1 MPTYNERVLD
11 ELHKIKSGVSS
22 MCIDTGAGE
31 ICTSSI
37 GTGSTV
43 TIYADGGVQAG
54 CRRFR
59 SVQEMVNYV
68 SNRPEEWEGETSEEG
83 LEEWAVKATAFA
95 HYAAEYL
102 GLTLPEE
109 KGSPLVNNDKY
120 GPQTAEV
127 EALFERANTL
137 TVNEVSA
144 LRSAQG
150 VAQGVAQGTAWGVAW
165 NVAWSAARNAA
176 WNDARNAARGTA
188 WNAARNAAWNAAVDA
203 AWGTAW
209 STAQGVARD
218 AARNA
223 AGALVVRDLIGQHG
237 FTQEHYN
244 LLTHVWA
251 AVIGPVHPD
260 DAPIATHPTLTPE
273 ATEAPATQTDNNTV
287 FTITGP
293 MSMTYENGV
302 ATIVGG
308 SLSINPAI

>member
-43 TIYADGGVQAG
+43 TIYADGEVQAG
-54 CRRFR
+54 CRRFE
-59 SVQEMVNYV
+59 SVQEMVDYV

-120 GPQTAEV
+120 GPQAAEV
-127 EALFERANTL
+127 EALFERAKAL
-137 TVNEVSA
+137 TIDEVSA

-150 VAQGVAQGTAWGVAW
+150 VAWNAARNASRGTAW
-165 NVAWSAARNAA
+165 NVAW
-176 WNDARNAARGTA
+176 
-188 WNAARNAAWNAAVDA
+188 NAAWNAAVDA
-203 AWGTAW
+203 ARDTAW
-209 STAQGVARD
+209 
-218 AARNA
+218 NA
-223 AGALVVRDLIGQHG
+223 AGNLAENAAGNAARALVVRDLIGQHG

>member
-59 SVQEMVNYV
+59 SVQEMVDYV

-120 GPQTAEV
+120 GPQAAEV
-127 EALFERANTL
+127 EALFERAKAL
-137 TVNEVSA
+137 TIDEVSA

-150 VAQGVAQGTAWGVAW
+150 VAWNAARNASRGTAW
-165 NVAWSAARNAA
+165 NVAW
-176 WNDARNAARGTA
+176 
-188 WNAARNAAWNAAVDA
+188 NAAWNAAVDA
-203 AWGTAW
+203 ARDTAW
-209 STAQGVARD
+209 
-218 AARNA
+218 NA
-223 AGALVVRDLIGQHG
+223 AGNLAENAAGNAARALVVRDLIGQHG